1 MISLLIRRMTATF
14 GKLQEQTLELQDGLN
29 ILQAPNETGKSTWCA
44 FLLSMLYGVNTKE
57 RDRGGVLA
65 DKNRYS
71 PWSGAPMSG
80 RLDCRVGEDALA
92 LFRATRRQAAPMGD
106 FQALYAGTADPVPG
120 RTGANCGAT
129 LLGVSREVYARSA
142 FIRQGGVTVT
152 QDPGLERRIAALIT
166 SGEED
171 TSYSEAVEALKK
183 QLNRRRHNK
192 TGQLPTLEAELQET
206 EAQLA
211 SQAELTR
218 QRENLLARSAE
229 LESREISLK
238 EELAAQD
245 RWELHRKRLDL
256 QKTEEAAALA
266 EEKAEALR
274 RRLEEEGIP
283 ENDVTGRLRGAIVN
297 LNTVRK
303 SAEKAQEESDAAKA
317 ALTQAEKALSAS
329 PFAGQTAEEA
339 RKSSQALPATSL
351 KAWDFCLAALAA
363 GLFAAAGLGFWSGM
377 DGMGPLQGWTYLP
390 LVPLILGAAAL
401 AFLLLRRH
409 GVKKHRD
416 TLTTRYGTVNPQE
429 ITAQADAYAAL
440 LADRDA
446 AKQAASAK
454 SAAAQGLWQSVDV
467 NAGGILEEVRRFA
480 PAAYDIPSADA
491 ALRASALLRKELA
504 EAEKAAHEARL
515 RAEFQSGEAPEPVDS
530 DAPPLLPPERGRDAV
545 TEELETVQAD
555 LTALRS
561 SLDRI
566 AGRLHAAGDPLAL
579 RAAAERLTDEIAALE
594 AEYAAIELAISTL
607 ARANTQLQGRFSP
620 ALGKRAAE
628 IFGGLTG
635 GAYTGVI
642 LDKALHVS
650 AEPAGTGVPRD
661 AGYLSAGAVDQLY
674 LAVRLAVCD
683 LVLPPEY
690 AVPIVLDD
698 ALASFDDARCA
709 AALAYLRKKA
719 ETRQIL
725 LFTCHSREAA
735 FFRDDPAVSIQVL
748 TAPAERV

>member
-1 MISLLIRRMTATF
+1 MLIRRMTATF
-14 GKLQEQTLELQDGLN
+14 GRLREQTLELQDGLN

-57 RDRGGVLA
+57 RDRAGVLA
-65 DKNRYS
+65 DKNRYA
-71 PWSGAPMSG
+71 PWDGAPMSG
-80 RLDCRVGEDALA
+80 RLDCRAGKDALT
-92 LFRATRRQAAPMGD
+92 LFRTTRRQTAPMGD
-106 FQALYAGTADPVPG
+106 FQALYTGTADPVPG
-120 RTGANCGAT
+120 LTGANCGET

-142 FIRQGGVTVT
+142 FIRQGGVAVT
-152 QDPGLERRIAALIT
+152 QDPGLERRIAALVT

-171 TSYSEAVEALKK
+171 TSYTEAVEALKK

-192 TGQLPTLEAELQET
+192 TGQLPALEAELQET

-229 LESREISLK
+229 LEARESSLK
-238 EELAAQD
+238 EELAALD
-245 RWELHRKRLDL
+245 RWEAHRKRQDL
-256 QKTEEAAALA
+256 QRVEDAALQA
-266 EEKAEALR
+266 EEKAAALR
-274 RRLEEEGIP
+274 RRLEEERVP
-283 ENDVTGRLRGAIVN
+283 ENDVTVRLRGAIVN

-303 SAEKAQEESDAAKA
+303 SAEKAQEAYDASKS
-317 ALTQAEKALSAS
+317 ALAQAEEKLSAS

-339 RKSSQALPATSL
+339 RQSAQTLPPTSL
-351 KAWDFCLAALAA
+351 KAWNWLMLVLAA
-363 GLFAAAGLGFWSGM
+363 GLLAAAGWGYYSGM
-377 DGMGPLQGWTYLP
+377 DGTGPLQGVTYLP
-390 LVPLILGAAAL
+390 LAPLLLGAAAL
-401 AFLLLRRH
+401 VLVFLNWRK
-409 GVKKHRD
+409 VKKGR
-416 TLTTRYGTVNPQE
+416 TSLTVRYGTVAPAE
-429 ITAQADAYAAL
+429 IQALADAYIQL
-440 LADRDA
+440 LSDRDA
-446 AKQAASAK
+446 AKAEASAK

-467 NAGGILEEVRRFA
+467 NADGILEEVRSFA

-515 RAEFQSGEAPEPVDS
+515 RVEFQTGQAPQPEDP
-530 DAPPLLPPERGRDAV
+530 DAPPLLPPERNREAV
-545 TEELETVQAD
+545 TEDLEAVRGG
-555 LTALRS
+555 LSALRS

-579 RAAAERLTDEIAALE
+579 QAAAERLTDEIALLE
-594 AEYAAIELAISTL
+594 GEYAAIELAMSTL
-607 ARANTQLQGRFSP
+607 AHANTQLQGRFSP

-628 IFGGLTG
+628 IFNGLTG
-635 GAYTGVI
+635 GAYGGVI
-642 LDKALHVS
+642 LDKTLRVS

-661 AGYLSAGAVDQLY
+661 AGCLSAGAADQLY

-683 LVLPPEY
+683 LVLPSEH

-709 AALAYLRKKA
+709 AALDFLRKEA

-735 FFRDDPAVSIQVL
+735 HFREDPAVSIQVL
-748 TAPAERV
+748 TAPGGKV

>member
-1 MISLLIRRMTATF
+1 MLIRRMTATF
-14 GKLQEQTLELQDGLN
+14 GRLREQTLELQDGLN

-57 RDRGGVLA
+57 RDRAGVLA
-65 DKNRYS
+65 DKNRYA
-71 PWSGAPMSG
+71 PWDGAPMSG
-80 RLDCRVGEDALA
+80 RLDCRAGKDALT
-92 LFRATRRQAAPMGD
+92 LFRTTRRQTAPMGD
-106 FQALYAGTADPVPG
+106 FQALYTGTADPVPG
-120 RTGANCGAT
+120 LTGANCGET
-129 LLGVSREVYARSA
+129 LLGVSREVDARSA
-142 FIRQGGVTVT
+142 FIRQGGVAVT
-152 QDPGLERRIAALIT
+152 QDPGLERRIAALVT

-171 TSYSEAVEALKK
+171 TSYTEAVEALKK

-192 TGQLPTLEAELQET
+192 TGQLPALEAELQET

-229 LESREISLK
+229 LEARESSLK
-238 EELAAQD
+238 EELAALD
-245 RWELHRKRLDL
+245 RWEAHRKRQDL
-256 QKTEEAAALA
+256 QRVEDAALQA
-266 EEKAEALR
+266 EEKAAALR
-274 RRLEEEGIP
+274 RRLEEERVP
-283 ENDVTGRLRGAIVN
+283 ENDVTVRLRGAIVN

-303 SAEKAQEESDAAKA
+303 SAEKAQEAYDASKS
-317 ALTQAEKALSAS
+317 ALAQAEEKLSAS

-339 RKSSQALPATSL
+339 RQSAQTLPPTSL
-351 KAWDFCLAALAA
+351 KAWNWLMLVLAA
-363 GLFAAAGLGFWSGM
+363 GLLAAAGWGYYSGM
-377 DGMGPLQGWTYLP
+377 DGTGPLQGVTYLP
-390 LVPLILGAAAL
+390 LAPLLLGAAAL
-401 AFLLLRRH
+401 VLVFLNWRK
-409 GVKKHRD
+409 VKKGR
-416 TLTTRYGTVNPQE
+416 TSLTVRYGTVAPAE
-429 ITAQADAYAAL
+429 IQALADAYIQL
-440 LADRDA
+440 LSDRDA
-446 AKQAASAK
+446 AKAEASAK

-467 NAGGILEEVRRFA
+467 NADGILEEVRSFA

-515 RAEFQSGEAPEPVDS
+515 RVEFQTGQAPQPEDP
-530 DAPPLLPPERGRDAV
+530 DAPPLLPPERNREAV
-545 TEELETVQAD
+545 TEDLEAVRGG
-555 LTALRS
+555 LFALRS

-579 RAAAERLTDEIAALE
+579 QAAAERLTDEIALLE
-594 AEYAAIELAISTL
+594 GEYAAIELAMSTL
-607 ARANTQLQGRFSP
+607 AHANTQLQGRFSP

-628 IFGGLTG
+628 IFNGLTG
-635 GAYTGVI
+635 GAYGGVI
-642 LDKALHVS
+642 LDKTLRVS

-661 AGYLSAGAVDQLY
+661 VGCLSAGAADQLY

-683 LVLPPEY
+683 LVLPSEH

-709 AALAYLRKKA
+709 AALDFLRKEA

-735 FFRDDPAVSIQVL
+735 HFREDPAVSIQVL
-748 TAPAERV
+748 TAPGGKV